1 MRDNDQ
7 RKLELIY
14 ESLNDSFLIK
24 EEKILVKEYSKYL
37 AINVVNE
44 VARFQE
50 KIDENPQQYFP
61 CTMYNFFW
69 LYLKEIPET
78 ILSKLNL
85 HSDTLKWVAELYEIY
100 VIKDMTHESAEA
112 TIINE
117 AVCLIIKSPFN
128 RKKQTII
135 SLKDD
140 VEVIAGKLE
149 DCFAQFI
156 QFVFT
161 DKRIIQKLEKEESL
175 NTWVGRGFAWR
186 KERVKYDKMSKKLPE
201 LEEIF

>member
-1 MRDNDQ
+1 MKDNDQ

-14 ESLNDSFLIK
+14 ESLNNMFLIK
-24 EEKILVKEYSKYL
+24 EEKILFKEYSKYL
-37 AINVVNE
+37 AVNVVNE
-44 VARFQE
+44 VAKFRE
-50 KIDENPQQYFP
+50 KINENPQQYFP

-69 LYLKEIPET
+69 LYVKEIPKD

-85 HSDTLKWVAELYEIY
+85 DSDTLQCVADLYEIY
-100 VIKDMTHESAEA
+100 VIKIMTHENAEA
-112 TIINE
+112 NVIND

-128 RKKQTII
+128 RKKQIII

-156 QFVFT
+156 QFAFT
-161 DKRIIQKLEKEESL
+161 NKRIIQELEREETL

-186 KERVKYDKMSKKLPE
+186 KERVRYDKMNKKFPE
-201 LEEIF
+201 LEGLF